1 MTCEDLISI
10 PGLETLKLMGGK
22 NGLKRR
28 IRWIYFADSMRVLGE
43 ENPTDPERFAEWI
56 KGGELMVITSEIILK
71 SWEFFSN
78 LVYSSEQKKAAAMII
93 QTGFIT
99 DRIISFADEH
109 EIPVFELNWELR
121 LIDLSQIVCKAIL
134 DEENNNDSLD
144 RIFANIIFNSYDS
157 EASIIKLA
165 EYHSFDLSNECTAA
179 VVEIMGFEEYKSS
192 KGLGEDETQNIKNT
206 LASISRQIFSYFG
219 IRKLMTMMQDN
230 CLNLLFPSVGMS
242 NDDIRG
248 CFRQISDG
256 LYSSFSL
263 RTRVGIG
270 SRCSFVSKIKD
281 SLYDA
286 ETALKLSSSNGD
298 RIMFYS
304 DMGIMK
310 LFNHVDN
317 EECLSDYYKEVLG
330 KLVEADRLVGSQ
342 LCTTLETYIENN
354 MSSAETSCALY
365 IHRNTL
371 RYRLKKI
378 EEILG
383 ISLEN
388 KKTIALLDNAF
399 TIKRYIEATKE

>member
-206 LASISRQIFSYFG
+206 PIQ
-219 IRKLMTMMQDN
+219 
-230 CLNLLFPSVGMS
+230 LLV
-242 NDDIRG
+242 
-248 CFRQISDG
+248 C
-256 LYSSFSL
+256 
-263 RTRVGIG
+263 IG
-270 SRCSFVSKIKD
+270 
-281 SLYDA
+281 
-286 ETALKLSSSNGD
+286 
-298 RIMFYS
+298 
-304 DMGIMK
+304 
-310 LFNHVDN
+310 
-317 EECLSDYYKEVLG
+317 DYLHGYT
-330 KLVEADRLVGSQ
+330 LV
-342 LCTTLETYIENN
+342 
-354 MSSAETSCALY
+354 
-365 IHRNTL
+365 
-371 RYRLKKI
+371 K
-378 EEILG
+378 
-383 ISLEN
+383 
-388 KKTIALLDNAF
+388 
-399 TIKRYIEATKE
+399 